1 MARKGEE
8 GKEEEG
14 ILAWIDSKINFL
26 TANPQIFLSLGQS
39 VCAIDLIEESKWC
52 GECTQ
57 YQKQDWFSSFSVS
70 FLSE

>member
-26 TANPQIFLSLGQS
+26 TANPQFFCPL
-39 VCAIDLIEESKWC
+39 D
-52 GECTQ
+52 
-57 YQKQDWFSSFSVS
+57 
-70 FLSE
+70 